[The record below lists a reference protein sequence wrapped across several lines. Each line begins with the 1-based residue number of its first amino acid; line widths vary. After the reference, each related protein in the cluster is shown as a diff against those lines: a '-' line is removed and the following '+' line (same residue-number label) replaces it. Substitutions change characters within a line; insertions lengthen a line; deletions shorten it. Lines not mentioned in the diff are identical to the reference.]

1 MGNYRSPGT
10 HGFGDLDSG
19 GVAFV
24 DQAFQTQIIKHFIRN
39 ACFFVGESNKKVY
52 LSKSKRKTHTPS
64 VLNDQMGFRS
74 CNTSNG
80 NLWLIPL
87 TNNINLS
94 IRSKKEDLINLSIMY
109 AGTTESYLH

>member
-1 MGNYRSPGT
+1 
-10 HGFGDLDSG
+10 
-19 GVAFV
+19 
-24 DQAFQTQIIKHFIRN
+24 
-39 ACFFVGESNKKVY
+39 
-52 LSKSKRKTHTPS
+52 
-64 VLNDQMGFRS
+64 MGFRS